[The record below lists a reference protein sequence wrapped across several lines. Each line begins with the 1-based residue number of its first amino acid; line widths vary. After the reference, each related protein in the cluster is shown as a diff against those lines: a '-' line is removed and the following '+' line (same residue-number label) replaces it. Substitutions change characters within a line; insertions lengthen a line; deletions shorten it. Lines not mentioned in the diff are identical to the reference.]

1 MQTNKQLIIRELEE
15 HIKLLDKLFADDY
28 PLTKTGQTFI
38 RRDIERILHMIVLL
52 GNEE

>member
-1 MQTNKQLIIRELEE
+1 MQTNKQLIIRELED
-15 HIKLLDKLFADDY
+15 HIKLLNNMFADDY

-52 GNEE
+52 GE

>member
-52 GNEE
+52 ENEE